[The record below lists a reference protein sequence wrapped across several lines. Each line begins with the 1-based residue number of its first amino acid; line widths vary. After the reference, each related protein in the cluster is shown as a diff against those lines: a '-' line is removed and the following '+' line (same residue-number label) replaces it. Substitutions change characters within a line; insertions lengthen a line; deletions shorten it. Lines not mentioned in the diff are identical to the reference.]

1 MSGAPLGEPA
11 RRRPQPPDVR
21 VARPWDLLAER
32 PRTGGWVP
40 VVTRTY
46 RMPDGS
52 ISEWDVHDPAF
63 RTVAVL
69 ALTAAGQV
77 VATRQFRPGPGEVLW
92 ELPGGVVDAGE
103 SLEEAAARELLE
115 ETGYRA
121 GSVQVVGESWAFGAS
136 TWRRTV
142 AVARDCTVAA
152 EPVSWGG
159 DEYCE
164 PRLVSVAELRD
175 VTRTGA
181 TTDVDLVYLALDAAG
196 LL

>member
-1 MSGAPLGEPA
+1 MTAEPSD
-11 RRRPQPPDVR
+11 PR
-21 VARPWDLLAER
+21 VAEHWELLSQR
-32 PRTGGWVP
+32 PRTDGWVP

-52 ISEWDVHDPAF
+52 VSDWDVHDPPF

-69 ALTAAGQV
+69 ALTDADDADDADVKV
-77 VATRQFRPGPGEVLW
+77 VLVRQFRPGPGEVLW
-92 ELPGGVVDAGE
+92 ELPGGIVDDGE
-103 SLEEAAARELLE
+103 GLAEAAARELLE

-121 GSVQVVGESWAFGAS
+121 GRVEVVGGSWAFGAS

-142 AVARDCTVAA
+142 AVARGCTFVA
-152 EPVSWGG
+152 EPTSWGG

-164 PRLVSVAELRD
+164 PRLVTLSELRAVARD
-175 VTRTGA
+175 GRSS
-181 TTDVDLVYLALDAAG
+181 DVDLVYLALDAIG

>member
-1 MSGAPLGEPA
+1 MTAEQS
-11 RRRPQPPDVR
+11 DR
-21 VARPWDLLAER
+21 VATPWELLAER
-32 PRTGGWVP
+32 PRASGWVP

-52 ISEWDVHDPAF
+52 VSEWDVHDPGF

-69 ALTAAGQV
+69 ALTDDDVTTDTRV
-77 VATRQFRPGPGEVLW
+77 VLVRQFRPGPGEVLW
-92 ELPGGVVDAGE
+92 ELPGGIVDGGE
-103 SLEEAAARELLE
+103 GLAEAAARELLE

-121 GSVQVVGESWAFGAS
+121 AGVDVVGGSWAFGAS

-142 AVARDCTVAA
+142 AIARGCTLVA
-152 EPVSWGG
+152 EPTSWGG

-164 PRLVSVAELRD
+164 PRLVTVPELRAIARD
-175 VTRTGA
+175 GRSS
-181 TTDVDLVYLALDAAG
+181 DVDLVYLALDAAD

>member
-1 MSGAPLGEPA
+1 MTAARSEP
-11 RRRPQPPDVR
+11 R
-21 VARPWDLLAER
+21 VAQPWELLSER

-52 ISEWDVHDPAF
+52 VSEWDVHDPSFA
-63 RTVAVL
+63 TVAVL
-69 ALTAAGQV
+69 ALTDDDRV
-77 VATRQFRPGPGEVLW
+77 VLVRQFRPGPGEVLW
-92 ELPGGVVDAGE
+92 ELPGGVVDDGE
-103 SLEEAAARELLE
+103 DLEQAAARELLE

-121 GSVQVVGESWAFGAS
+121 AGLSIVGGSWAFGAS

-142 AVARDCTVAA
+142 AIARGCTLVA
-152 EPVSWGG
+152 EPTSWGG

-164 PRLVSVAELRD
+164 PRLVTLAELRA
-175 VTRTGA
+175 VAREGRSS
-181 TTDVDLVYLALDAAG
+181 DVDLVYLALDAAG